1 MWFTRNQPLV
11 GIDIGTHTIKLVQLK
26 RVGESYQLLH
36 FGVMPLMPAAIVDGA
51 IMDASAVVEAIRNL
65 VRMEKIKTKKV
76 ATAVSGQAVMIKKIR
91 VPQMTEKE
99 LAENIQWEAAQH
111 IPFEISEVNIDFQT
125 LPALENSED
134 NPDDQIDVLLVAA
147 RKSNVD
153 DYTSLLVESGLNPI
167 VVDADIFALENEYE
181 INHKLEDNVVALV
194 DIGASTMKVNILKNN
209 ITMFQRDIAIGG
221 NNYTAAIQKEFN
233 LAYEPAEALK
243 MGVGF
248 TAKIGK
254 EKVLSLMAETSEELY
269 EEIRRSFEFFRSTT
283 AEEDINKMVI
293 SGGCARIRGL
303 EQFLRHRLRLT
314 VEVADP
320 FQNLQCNEN
329 VFDPEY
335 LQAMAP
341 VAAVG
346 VGLALRRMNDQRYL
360 QSSGRSSADIRY
372 KRSSIHWR
380 KSSKR
385 WRLSRNEPPCC
396 SGSLRPS
403 GPSKPTRD
411 CRHHTWMRSATGC
424 PNRSGWSVC
433 MRPVSAL
440 EFRGNR

>member
-194 DIGASTMKVNILKNN
+194 DIGAST
-209 ITMFQRDIAIGG
+209 
-221 NNYTAAIQKEFN
+221 
-233 LAYEPAEALK
+233 
-243 MGVGF
+243 
-248 TAKIGK
+248 
-254 EKVLSLMAETSEELY
+254 
-269 EEIRRSFEFFRSTT
+269 
-283 AEEDINKMVI
+283 
-293 SGGCARIRGL
+293 
-303 EQFLRHRLRLT
+303 
-314 VEVADP
+314 
-320 FQNLQCNEN
+320 
-329 VFDPEY
+329 
-335 LQAMAP
+335 
-341 VAAVG
+341 
-346 VGLALRRMNDQRYL
+346 
-360 QSSGRSSADIRY
+360 
-372 KRSSIHWR
+372 
-380 KSSKR
+380 
-385 WRLSRNEPPCC
+385 
-396 SGSLRPS
+396 
-403 GPSKPTRD
+403 
-411 CRHHTWMRSATGC
+411 
-424 PNRSGWSVC
+424 
-433 MRPVSAL
+433 
-440 EFRGNR
+440 